1 MYILIPMIPQFFNLC
16 YVFFMIDLHTHSN
29 ISDGI
34 LNPIGLICYAAEQK
48 LSAIALTDHDSTDG
62 IEAAAKQAEIE
73 KIDFIPGIELTIS
86 WPTGEFHL
94 LGLGIKK
101 VSSRLAEITETL
113 QKDRIERNKKMII
126 KMQEAGLDVSY
137 DELVASADT
146 KCIGRP
152 HIAEYLMKKKV
163 VRNRQDAF
171 NKYIAKGRPYYVE
184 KAGCNVDEAITAIVE
199 SGAVPVLAHPLSLY
213 VSWGK
218 MEAVLSDLKERG
230 IVGIEAFHPGA
241 KYNDCL
247 RLEELGRKLGFCI
260 TAGSDYHGE
269 AVRSDR
275 HLGYTAGDRK
285 IEDKFYYEEL
295 KPLIDKAVLM

>member
-1 MYILIPMIPQFFNLC
+1 M
-16 YVFFMIDLHTHSN
+16 VDLHTHSN

-34 LNPIGLICYAAEQK
+34 LNPIGLISYAVEQN

-62 IEAAAKQAEIE
+62 IDAAAKQAEL
-73 KIDFIPGIELTIS
+73 KGIDFIPGVELTIS

-94 LGLGIKK
+94 LGLGIKR
-101 VSSRLAEITETL
+101 VSARLAEITEIL
-113 QKDRIERNKKMII
+113 QKNRIERNRQII
-126 KMQEAGLDVSY
+126 LKMQENGFDVSY
-137 DELVASADT
+137 DELVASVET

-152 HIAEYLMKKKV
+152 HFAEYLVKKKL

-184 KAGCNVDEAITAIVE
+184 KTGCNLDEAITAIVE

-218 MEAVLSDLKERG
+218 MQNVLEELKERG

-241 KYNDCL
+241 RLNDCL
-247 RLEELGRKLGFCI
+247 RLEELGKKLGFCI

-269 AVRSDR
+269 VVRSDR
-275 HLGYTAGDRK
+275 HLGYTAGGRK
-285 IEDKFYYEEL
+285 IEDRFYYEEL
-295 KPLIDKAVLM
+295 KPLIDKASII

>member
-1 MYILIPMIPQFFNLC
+1 
-16 YVFFMIDLHTHSN
+16 
-29 ISDGI
+29 
-34 LNPIGLICYAAEQK
+34 AEQK

-101 VSSRLAEITETL
+101 VSARLAEITEVL
-113 QKDRIERNKKMII
+113 QNDRIERNKKMII

-218 MEAVLSDLKERG
+218 MEAVLTDLKERG

-275 HLGYTAGDRK
+275 HLGSTAGDRK

-295 KPLIDKAVLM
+295 KPLIDKTVLM

>member
-1 MYILIPMIPQFFNLC
+1 M
-16 YVFFMIDLHTHSN
+16 VDLHTHSN

-34 LNPIGLICYAAEQK
+34 LNPIDLISYAVEEN

-62 IEAAAKQAEIE
+62 INAAAKQAEI
-73 KIDFIPGIELTIS
+73 KGIDFIPGVELTVS

-94 LGLGIKK
+94 LGLGIKR
-101 VSSRLAEITETL
+101 VSARLTEITEIL
-113 QKDRIERNKKMII
+113 QKNRIERNRQII
-126 KMQEAGLDVSY
+126 LKMQENGFDVSY
-137 DELVASADT
+137 EELEASVET

-152 HIAEYLMKKKV
+152 HFAEYLVKKKLV
-163 VRNRQDAF
+163 KSRQDAF

-184 KAGCNVDEAITAIVE
+184 KTGCNLDEAITAIVE

-218 MEAVLSDLKERG
+218 MQNVLEELKERG
-230 IVGIEAFHPGA
+230 IAGIEAFHPGA
-241 KYNDCL
+241 RLNDCL
-247 RLEELGRKLGFCI
+247 RLEELGKKLGFCI

-275 HLGYTAGDRK
+275 HLGYTAGNRK
-285 IEDKFYYEEL
+285 IEDRFYYEEL

>member
-1 MYILIPMIPQFFNLC
+1 M
-16 YVFFMIDLHTHSN
+16 VDLHTHSN

-34 LNPIGLICYAAEQK
+34 LNPIDLISYAVEEN

-62 IEAAAKQAEIE
+62 INAAAKQAEI
-73 KIDFIPGIELTIS
+73 KGIDFIPGVELTVS

-94 LGLGIKK
+94 LGLGIKR
-101 VSSRLAEITETL
+101 VSARLAEITEIL
-113 QKDRIERNKKMII
+113 QKNRIERNRQII
-126 KMQEAGLDVSY
+126 LKMQENGFDVSY
-137 DELVASADT
+137 EELEASVET

-152 HIAEYLMKKKV
+152 HFAEYLVKKKLV
-163 VRNRQDAF
+163 KNRQDAF

-184 KAGCNVDEAITAIVE
+184 KTGCNLDEAITAIVE

-218 MEAVLSDLKERG
+218 MQNVLEELKERG

-241 KYNDCL
+241 RLNDCL
-247 RLEELGRKLGFCI
+247 RLEELGKKLGFCI

-275 HLGYTAGDRK
+275 HLGYTAGNRK
-285 IEDKFYYEEL
+285 IEDRFYYEEL

>member
-1 MYILIPMIPQFFNLC
+1 M
-16 YVFFMIDLHTHSN
+16 VDLHTHSN

-34 LNPIGLICYAAEQK
+34 LNPIDLISYAVEQN

-62 IEAAAKQAEIE
+62 IDAAAKQAEL
-73 KIDFIPGIELTIS
+73 KGIDFIPGVELTIT

-94 LGLGIKK
+94 LGLGIKR
-101 VSSRLAEITETL
+101 VSACLAEITEIL
-113 QKDRIERNKKMII
+113 QKNRIERNRQII
-126 KMQEAGLDVSY
+126 LKMQENGFDVSY
-137 DELVASADT
+137 EELVASVET

-152 HIAEYLMKKKV
+152 HFAEYLVKKKL

-184 KAGCNVDEAITAIVE
+184 KTGCNLDEAITAIVE

-218 MEAVLSDLKERG
+218 MQNVLEELKERG

-241 KYNDCL
+241 RLNDCL
-247 RLEELGRKLGFCI
+247 RLEELGKKLGFCI

-275 HLGYTAGDRK
+275 HMGYTAGNRI

>member
-1 MYILIPMIPQFFNLC
+1 M
-16 YVFFMIDLHTHSN
+16 VDLHTHSN

-34 LNPIGLICYAAEQK
+34 LNPIGLISYAVEQN

-62 IEAAAKQAEIE
+62 IDAAAKQAEL
-73 KIDFIPGIELTIS
+73 KGIDFIPGVELTIS

-94 LGLGIKK
+94 LGLGIKR
-101 VSSRLAEITETL
+101 VSARLAEITEIL
-113 QKDRIERNKKMII
+113 QKNRIERNRQII
-126 KMQEAGLDVSY
+126 LKMQENGFDVSY
-137 DELVASADT
+137 EELVASVET

-152 HIAEYLMKKKV
+152 HFAEYLVKKKLV
-163 VRNRQDAF
+163 KNRQDAF

-184 KAGCNVDEAITAIVE
+184 KNGCNLDEAITAIVE

-218 MEAVLSDLKERG
+218 MQNVLEELKERG
-230 IVGIEAFHPGA
+230 IAGIEAFHPGA
-241 KYNDCL
+241 RLNDCL
-247 RLEELGRKLGFCI
+247 RLEELGKKLGFCI

-269 AVRSDR
+269 AVRKDR

-295 KPLIDKAVLM
+295 KPLIDNAEI

>member
-1 MYILIPMIPQFFNLC
+1 M
-16 YVFFMIDLHTHSN
+16 VDLHTHSN

-34 LNPIGLICYAAEQK
+34 LNPIGLISYAVEQN

-62 IEAAAKQAEIE
+62 IDAAAKQA
-73 KIDFIPGIELTIS
+73 KLKGIDFIPGVELTIS

-94 LGLGIKK
+94 LGLGIKR
-101 VSSRLAEITETL
+101 VSARLAEITEIL
-113 QKDRIERNKKMII
+113 QKNRIERNRQII
-126 KMQEAGLDVSY
+126 LKMQENGFNVSY
-137 DELVASADT
+137 EELVASVET

-152 HIAEYLMKKKV
+152 HFAEYLVKKKL

-184 KAGCNVDEAITAIVE
+184 KTGCNLDEAITAIVE

-218 MEAVLSDLKERG
+218 MQNVLEELKERG
-230 IVGIEAFHPGA
+230 IAGIEAFHPGA
-241 KYNDCL
+241 RLNDCL
-247 RLEELGRKLGFCI
+247 RLEELGKKLGFCI

-269 AVRSDR
+269 AVRKDR

-295 KPLIDKAVLM
+295 KPLIDNAEI

>member
-1 MYILIPMIPQFFNLC
+1 M
-16 YVFFMIDLHTHSN
+16 VDLHTHSN

-34 LNPIGLICYAAEQK
+34 LNPIGLISYAVEQN

-62 IEAAAKQAEIE
+62 INAAAKQAEL
-73 KIDFIPGIELTIS
+73 KGIDFIPGVELTIS

-94 LGLGIKK
+94 LGLGIKR
-101 VSSRLAEITETL
+101 VSARLAEITEIL
-113 QKDRIERNKKMII
+113 QKNRIERNKQII
-126 KMQEAGLDVSY
+126 LKMQEKGFDVSY
-137 DELVASADT
+137 EELEASVET

-152 HIAEYLMKKKV
+152 HFAEYLVKKKLV
-163 VRNRQDAF
+163 KNRQDAF

-184 KAGCNVDEAITAIVE
+184 KTGCNLDEAVTAIVE

-218 MEAVLSDLKERG
+218 MKNVLEELKERG
-230 IVGIEAFHPGA
+230 IAGIEAFHPGA
-241 KYNDCL
+241 RLNDCL
-247 RLEELGRKLGFCI
+247 RLEELGKKLGFCI

-285 IEDKFYYEEL
+285 IEDRFYYEEL

>member
-1 MYILIPMIPQFFNLC
+1 M
-16 YVFFMIDLHTHSN
+16 VDLHTHSN

-34 LNPIGLICYAAEQK
+34 LNPIGLISYAVEQN

-62 IEAAAKQAEIE
+62 IDAAAKQAEL
-73 KIDFIPGIELTIS
+73 KGIDFIPGVELTIS

-94 LGLGIKK
+94 LGLGIKR
-101 VSSRLAEITETL
+101 VSARLAEITEIL
-113 QKDRIERNKKMII
+113 QKNRIERNRQII
-126 KMQEAGLDVSY
+126 LKMQENGFDVSY
-137 DELVASADT
+137 EELVASVET

-152 HIAEYLMKKKV
+152 HFAEYLVKKKLV
-163 VRNRQDAF
+163 KNRQDAF

-184 KAGCNVDEAITAIVE
+184 KAGCNLDEAITAIVE

-218 MEAVLSDLKERG
+218 MQNVLEELKERG
-230 IVGIEAFHPGA
+230 IAGIEAFHPGA
-241 KYNDCL
+241 RLNDCL
-247 RLEELGRKLGFCI
+247 RLEELGKKLGFCI

-269 AVRSDR
+269 AVRKDR

-285 IEDKFYYEEL
+285 IEDRFYYEEL
-295 KPLIDKAVLM
+295 KPLIDNAEI

>member
-1 MYILIPMIPQFFNLC
+1 M
-16 YVFFMIDLHTHSN
+16 VDLHTHSN

-34 LNPIGLICYAAEQK
+34 LNPIDLISYAVEEN

-62 IEAAAKQAEIE
+62 INAAAKQAEI
-73 KIDFIPGIELTIS
+73 KGIDFIPGVELTVS

-94 LGLGIKK
+94 LGLGIKR
-101 VSSRLAEITETL
+101 VSARLAEITEIL
-113 QKDRIERNKKMII
+113 QKNRIERNRQIILKM
-126 KMQEAGLDVSY
+126 KENGFDVSY
-137 DELVASADT
+137 EELEASVET

-152 HIAEYLMKKKV
+152 HFAEYLVKKKLV
-163 VRNRQDAF
+163 KNRQDAF

-184 KAGCNVDEAITAIVE
+184 KTGCNLDEAITAIVE

-218 MEAVLSDLKERG
+218 MQNVLEELKERG

-241 KYNDCL
+241 RLNDCL
-247 RLEELGRKLGFCI
+247 RLEELGKKLGFCI

-275 HLGYTAGDRK
+275 HLGYTAGNRK
-285 IEDKFYYEEL
+285 IEDRFYYEEL

>member
-1 MYILIPMIPQFFNLC
+1 M
-16 YVFFMIDLHTHSN
+16 VDLHTHSN

-34 LNPIGLICYAAEQK
+34 LNPIDLISYAVEEN

-62 IEAAAKQAEIE
+62 INAAAKQAEI
-73 KIDFIPGIELTIS
+73 KGIDFIPGVELTVS

-94 LGLGIKK
+94 LGLGIKR
-101 VSSRLAEITETL
+101 VSARLAEITEIL
-113 QKDRIERNKKMII
+113 QKNRIERNRQIILKM
-126 KMQEAGLDVSY
+126 KENGFDVSY
-137 DELVASADT
+137 EELEASVET

-152 HIAEYLMKKKV
+152 HFAEYLVKKKLV
-163 VRNRQDAF
+163 KNRQDAF

-184 KAGCNVDEAITAIVE
+184 KTGCNLDEAITAIVE

-218 MEAVLSDLKERG
+218 MQNVLEELKERG
-230 IVGIEAFHPGA
+230 IAGIEAFHPGA
-241 KYNDCL
+241 RLNDCL
-247 RLEELGRKLGFCI
+247 RLEELGKKIGFCI

-275 HLGYTAGDRK
+275 HLGYTAGNRK
-285 IEDKFYYEEL
+285 IEDRFYYEEL

>member
-1 MYILIPMIPQFFNLC
+1 M
-16 YVFFMIDLHTHSN
+16 VDLHTHSN

-34 LNPIGLICYAAEQK
+34 LNPIGLISYAVEQK

-62 IEAAAKQAEIE
+62 IDAAVKQAELNE
-73 KIDFIPGIELTIS
+73 IDFIPGVELTIT

-94 LGLGIKK
+94 LGLGIKQ
-101 VSSRLAEITETL
+101 VSARLAEITEIL
-113 QKDRIERNKKMII
+113 QKNRIERNKQII
-126 KMQEAGLDVSY
+126 LKMQEKGFDVSY
-137 DELVASADT
+137 EELVASVET

-152 HIAEYLMKKKV
+152 HFAEYLVKKKL

-184 KAGCNVDEAITAIVE
+184 KTGCNLDEAITAIVE

-218 MEAVLSDLKERG
+218 MQNVLEELKERG

-241 KYNDCL
+241 RLNDCL
-247 RLEELGRKLGFCI
+247 RLEELGKKLGFCI

-275 HLGYTAGDRK
+275 HLGYTAGGRK
-285 IEDKFYYEEL
+285 IEDRFYYEEL
-295 KPLIDKAVLM
+295 KPLIDKASII

>member
-1 MYILIPMIPQFFNLC
+1 M
-16 YVFFMIDLHTHSN
+16 VDLHTHSN

-34 LNPIGLICYAAEQK
+34 LNPIGLISYAVEQN

-62 IEAAAKQAEIE
+62 IDAAAKQAEL
-73 KIDFIPGIELTIS
+73 KGIDFIPGVELTIS

-94 LGLGIKK
+94 LGLGIKR
-101 VSSRLAEITETL
+101 VSARLAEITEIL
-113 QKDRIERNKKMII
+113 QKNRIERNRQII
-126 KMQEAGLDVSY
+126 LKMQENGFDVSY
-137 DELVASADT
+137 EELVASVET

-152 HIAEYLMKKKV
+152 HFAEYLVKKKLEK
-163 VRNRQDAF
+163 NRQDAF

-184 KAGCNVDEAITAIVE
+184 KNGCNLDEAITAIVE

-218 MEAVLSDLKERG
+218 MQNVLEELKERG
-230 IVGIEAFHPGA
+230 IAGIEAFHPGA
-241 KYNDCL
+241 RLNDCL
-247 RLEELGRKLGFCI
+247 RLEELGKKLGFCI

-269 AVRSDR
+269 AVRKDR

-295 KPLIDKAVLM
+295 KPLIDNAEI

>member
-1 MYILIPMIPQFFNLC
+1 M
-16 YVFFMIDLHTHSN
+16 VDLHTHSN

-34 LNPIGLICYAAEQK
+34 LNPIDLISYAVEQN

-62 IEAAAKQAEIE
+62 IDAAAKQA
-73 KIDFIPGIELTIS
+73 KLKGIDFIPGVELTIS

-94 LGLGIKK
+94 LGLGIKR
-101 VSSRLAEITETL
+101 VSARLAEITEIL
-113 QKDRIERNKKMII
+113 QKNRIERNRQII
-126 KMQEAGLDVSY
+126 LKMQENGFNVSY
-137 DELVASADT
+137 EELVASVET

-152 HIAEYLMKKKV
+152 HFAEYLVKKKL

-184 KAGCNVDEAITAIVE
+184 KTGCNLDEAITAIVE

-218 MEAVLSDLKERG
+218 MQNVLEELKERG
-230 IVGIEAFHPGA
+230 IAGIEAFHPGA
-241 KYNDCL
+241 RLNDCL
-247 RLEELGRKLGFCI
+247 RLEELGKKLGFCI

-269 AVRSDR
+269 AVRKDR

-295 KPLIDKAVLM
+295 KPLIDNAEI

>member
-1 MYILIPMIPQFFNLC
+1 M
-16 YVFFMIDLHTHSN
+16 VDLHTHSN

-34 LNPIGLICYAAEQK
+34 LNPIGLISYAVEQN

-62 IEAAAKQAEIE
+62 INAAAKQAEL
-73 KIDFIPGIELTIS
+73 KGIDFIPGVELTIS

-94 LGLGIKK
+94 LGLGIKR
-101 VSSRLAEITETL
+101 VSARLAEITEIL
-113 QKDRIERNKKMII
+113 QKNRIERNKQII
-126 KMQEAGLDVSY
+126 LKMQEKGFDVSY
-137 DELVASADT
+137 EELEASVET

-152 HIAEYLMKKKV
+152 HFAEYLVKKKLV
-163 VRNRQDAF
+163 KNRQDAF

-184 KAGCNVDEAITAIVE
+184 KTGCNLDEAVTAIVE

-218 MEAVLSDLKERG
+218 MNNVLEELKERG
-230 IVGIEAFHPGA
+230 IAGIEAFHPGA
-241 KYNDCL
+241 RLNDCL
-247 RLEELGRKLGFCI
+247 RLEELGKKLGFCI

-285 IEDKFYYEEL
+285 IEDRFYYEEL

>member
-1 MYILIPMIPQFFNLC
+1 M
-16 YVFFMIDLHTHSN
+16 VDLHTHSN

-34 LNPIGLICYAAEQK
+34 LNPIGLISYASRQN

-62 IEAAAKQAEIE
+62 IEDAAKQAEIE
-73 KIDFIPGIELTIS
+73 GIDFIPGVELTIS

-101 VSSRLAEITETL
+101 VSPRLAEIIENL
-113 QKDRIERNKKMII
+113 QRDRIGRNKQMIG
-126 KMQEAGLDVSY
+126 KMQQDGLDVSY
-137 DELVASADT
+137 EELVSSVDA

-152 HIAEYLMKKKV
+152 HVAEYLMNKKLV
-163 VRNRQDAF
+163 SSRQDAF

-184 KAGCNVDEAITAIVE
+184 KTGCNVDEAITAIVE

-218 MEAVLSDLKERG
+218 MESTLADLKERG
-230 IVGIEAFHPGA
+230 IAGIEAFHPSA
-241 KYNDCL
+241 KLNDCL
-247 RLEELGRKLGFCI
+247 RLEELGKKLGFCI

-269 AVRSDR
+269 TVRSDR
-275 HLGYTAGDRK
+275 HLGYTVNNRQ

-295 KPLIDKAVLM
+295 KPLIEKAVLM

>member
-1 MYILIPMIPQFFNLC
+1 M
-16 YVFFMIDLHTHSN
+16 VDLHTHSN

-34 LNPIGLICYAAEQK
+34 LNPIGLISYAVEQN

-62 IEAAAKQAEIE
+62 INAAAKQAEL
-73 KIDFIPGIELTIS
+73 KGIDFIPGVELTIS

-94 LGLGIKK
+94 LGLGIKR
-101 VSSRLAEITETL
+101 VSARLAEITEIL
-113 QKDRIERNKKMII
+113 QKNRIERNKQII
-126 KMQEAGLDVSY
+126 FKMQEKGFDVSY
-137 DELVASADT
+137 EELEASVET

-152 HIAEYLMKKKV
+152 HFAEYLVKKKLV
-163 VRNRQDAF
+163 KNRQDAF

-184 KAGCNVDEAITAIVE
+184 KTGCNLDEAVTAIVE

-218 MEAVLSDLKERG
+218 MKNVLEELKERG
-230 IVGIEAFHPGA
+230 IAGIEAFHPGA
-241 KYNDCL
+241 RLNDCL
-247 RLEELGRKLGFCI
+247 RLEELGKKLGFCI

-285 IEDKFYYEEL
+285 IEDRFYYEEL

>member
-1 MYILIPMIPQFFNLC
+1 M
-16 YVFFMIDLHTHSN
+16 VDLHTHSN

-34 LNPIGLICYAAEQK
+34 LNPIDLISYAVEEN

-62 IEAAAKQAEIE
+62 INAAAKQAEI
-73 KIDFIPGIELTIS
+73 KGIDFIPGVELTVS

-94 LGLGIKK
+94 LGLGIKR
-101 VSSRLAEITETL
+101 VSARLAEITEIL
-113 QKDRIERNKKMII
+113 QKNRIERNRQIILKM
-126 KMQEAGLDVSY
+126 KENGFDVSY
-137 DELVASADT
+137 EELEASVET

-152 HIAEYLMKKKV
+152 HFAEYLVKKKLV
-163 VRNRQDAF
+163 KNRQDAF
-171 NKYIAKGRPYYVE
+171 NKYIAKGSPYYVE
-184 KAGCNVDEAITAIVE
+184 KTGCNLDEAITAIVE

-218 MEAVLSDLKERG
+218 MQNVLEELKERG
-230 IVGIEAFHPGA
+230 IAGIEAFHPGA
-241 KYNDCL
+241 RLNDCL
-247 RLEELGRKLGFCI
+247 RLEELGKKIGFCI

-275 HLGYTAGDRK
+275 HLGYTAGNRK
-285 IEDKFYYEEL
+285 IEDRFYYEEL

>member
-1 MYILIPMIPQFFNLC
+1 M
-16 YVFFMIDLHTHSN
+16 VDLHTHSN

-34 LNPIGLICYAAEQK
+34 LNPIDLISYAVEEN

-62 IEAAAKQAEIE
+62 INAAAKQAEI
-73 KIDFIPGIELTIS
+73 KGIDFIPGVELTVS

-94 LGLGIKK
+94 LGLGIKR
-101 VSSRLAEITETL
+101 VSARLAEITEIL
-113 QKDRIERNKKMII
+113 QKNRIERNRQII
-126 KMQEAGLDVSY
+126 LKMQENGFDVSY
-137 DELVASADT
+137 EELEASVET

-152 HIAEYLMKKKV
+152 HFAEYLVKKKLV
-163 VRNRQDAF
+163 KNRQDAF

-184 KAGCNVDEAITAIVE
+184 KTGCNLDEAITAIVE

-218 MEAVLSDLKERG
+218 MQNVLEELKERG
-230 IVGIEAFHPGA
+230 IAGIEAFHPGA
-241 KYNDCL
+241 RLNDCL
-247 RLEELGRKLGFCI
+247 RLEELGKKLGFCI

-275 HLGYTAGDRK
+275 HLGYTAGNRK
-285 IEDKFYYEEL
+285 IEDRFYYEEL

>member
-1 MYILIPMIPQFFNLC
+1 M
-16 YVFFMIDLHTHSN
+16 VDLHTHSN

-34 LNPIGLICYAAEQK
+34 LNPIGLISYAVEQN

-62 IEAAAKQAEIE
+62 IDAAAKQAEL
-73 KIDFIPGIELTIS
+73 KGIDFIPGVELTIS

-94 LGLGIKK
+94 LGLGIKR
-101 VSSRLAEITETL
+101 VSARLAEITEIL
-113 QKDRIERNKKMII
+113 QKNRIERNRQII
-126 KMQEAGLDVSY
+126 LKMQENGFDVSY
-137 DELVASADT
+137 EELVASVET

-152 HIAEYLMKKKV
+152 HFAEYLVKKKLV
-163 VRNRQDAF
+163 KNRQDAF

-184 KAGCNVDEAITAIVE
+184 KAGCNLDEAITAIVE

-218 MEAVLSDLKERG
+218 MQNVLEELKERG

-241 KYNDCL
+241 RLNDCL
-247 RLEELGRKLGFCI
+247 RLEELGKKLGFCI

-269 AVRSDR
+269 AVRKDR

-285 IEDKFYYEEL
+285 IEDRFYYEEL
-295 KPLIDKAVLM
+295 KPLIDNAEI

>member
-1 MYILIPMIPQFFNLC
+1 M
-16 YVFFMIDLHTHSN
+16 VDLHTHSN

-34 LNPIGLICYAAEQK
+34 LNPIGLISYAVEQN

-62 IEAAAKQAEIE
+62 IDAAAKQAEL
-73 KIDFIPGIELTIS
+73 KGIDFIPGVELTIS

-94 LGLGIKK
+94 LGLGIKR
-101 VSSRLAEITETL
+101 VSARLAEITEIL
-113 QKDRIERNKKMII
+113 QKNRIERNKQII
-126 KMQEAGLDVSY
+126 LKMQENGFDVSY
-137 DELVASADT
+137 EELVASVET

-152 HIAEYLMKKKV
+152 HFAEYLVKKKL

-184 KAGCNVDEAITAIVE
+184 KTGCNLDEAITAIVE

-218 MEAVLSDLKERG
+218 MQNVLEDLKERG

-241 KYNDCL
+241 RLNDCL
-247 RLEELGRKLGFCI
+247 RLEELGKKLGFCI

-269 AVRSDR
+269 AVRKDR

-285 IEDKFYYEEL
+285 IEDRFYYEEL
-295 KPLIDKAVLM
+295 KPLIDNAEI

>member
-1 MYILIPMIPQFFNLC
+1 M
-16 YVFFMIDLHTHSN
+16 VDLHTHSN

-34 LNPIGLICYAAEQK
+34 LNPIDLISYAVEEN

-62 IEAAAKQAEIE
+62 INAAAKHAEI
-73 KIDFIPGIELTIS
+73 KGIDFIPGVELTVS

-94 LGLGIKK
+94 LGLGIKR
-101 VSSRLAEITETL
+101 VSARLAEITEIL
-113 QKDRIERNKKMII
+113 QKNRIERNRQII
-126 KMQEAGLDVSY
+126 LKMQENGFDVSY
-137 DELVASADT
+137 EELEASVET

-152 HIAEYLMKKKV
+152 HFAEYLVKKKLV
-163 VRNRQDAF
+163 KNRQDAF

-184 KAGCNVDEAITAIVE
+184 KTGCNLDEAITAIVE

-218 MEAVLSDLKERG
+218 MQNVLEELKERG
-230 IVGIEAFHPGA
+230 IAGIEAFHPGA
-241 KYNDCL
+241 RLNDCL
-247 RLEELGRKLGFCI
+247 RLEELGKKLGFCI

-275 HLGYTAGDRK
+275 HLGYTAGNRK
-285 IEDKFYYEEL
+285 IEDRFYYEEL

>member
-1 MYILIPMIPQFFNLC
+1 M
-16 YVFFMIDLHTHSN
+16 VDLHTHSN

-34 LNPIGLICYAAEQK
+34 LNPIGLISYAVEQN

-62 IEAAAKQAEIE
+62 INAAAKQAEL
-73 KIDFIPGIELTIS
+73 KGIDFIPGVELTIS

-94 LGLGIKK
+94 LGLGIKR
-101 VSSRLAEITETL
+101 VSARLAEITEIL
-113 QKDRIERNKKMII
+113 QKNRIERNKQII
-126 KMQEAGLDVSY
+126 LKMQEKGFDVSY
-137 DELVASADT
+137 EELEASVET

-152 HIAEYLMKKKV
+152 HFAEYLVKKKLV
-163 VRNRQDAF
+163 KNRQDAF

-184 KAGCNVDEAITAIVE
+184 KTGCNLDEAVTAIVE

-218 MEAVLSDLKERG
+218 MKNVLEELKERG
-230 IVGIEAFHPGA
+230 IAGIEAFHPGA
-241 KYNDCL
+241 RLNDCL
-247 RLEELGRKLGFCI
+247 RLEELGKKLGFCI

-285 IEDKFYYEEL
+285 IEERFYYEEL

>member
-1 MYILIPMIPQFFNLC
+1 M
-16 YVFFMIDLHTHSN
+16 VDLHTHSN

-34 LNPIGLICYAAEQK
+34 LNPIDLISYAVEEN

-62 IEAAAKQAEIE
+62 INAVAKQAEI
-73 KIDFIPGIELTIS
+73 KGIDFIPGVELTVS

-94 LGLGIKK
+94 LGLGIKR
-101 VSSRLAEITETL
+101 VSARLTEITEIL
-113 QKDRIERNKKMII
+113 QKNRIERNRQII
-126 KMQEAGLDVSY
+126 LKMQENGFDVSY
-137 DELVASADT
+137 EELEASVET

-152 HIAEYLMKKKV
+152 HFAEYLVKKKLV
-163 VRNRQDAF
+163 KNRQDAF

-184 KAGCNVDEAITAIVE
+184 KTGCNLDEAITAIVE

-218 MEAVLSDLKERG
+218 MQNVLEELKERG
-230 IVGIEAFHPGA
+230 IAGIEAFHPGA
-241 KYNDCL
+241 RLNDCL
-247 RLEELGRKLGFCI
+247 RLEELGKKLGFCI

-275 HLGYTAGDRK
+275 HLGYTAGNRK
-285 IEDKFYYEEL
+285 IEDRFYYEEL

>member
-1 MYILIPMIPQFFNLC
+1 M
-16 YVFFMIDLHTHSN
+16 VDLHTHSN

-34 LNPIGLICYAAEQK
+34 LNPIDLISYAVEEN

-62 IEAAAKQAEIE
+62 INAVAKQAEI
-73 KIDFIPGIELTIS
+73 KGIDFIPGVELTVS

-94 LGLGIKK
+94 LGLGIKR
-101 VSSRLAEITETL
+101 VSARLTEITEIL
-113 QKDRIERNKKMII
+113 QKNRIERNRQII
-126 KMQEAGLDVSY
+126 LKMQENGFDVSY
-137 DELVASADT
+137 EELEASVET

-152 HIAEYLMKKKV
+152 HFAEYLVKKKLV
-163 VRNRQDAF
+163 KSRQDAF

-184 KAGCNVDEAITAIVE
+184 KTGCNLDEAITAIVE

-218 MEAVLSDLKERG
+218 MQNVLEELKERG
-230 IVGIEAFHPGA
+230 IAGIEAFHPGA
-241 KYNDCL
+241 RLNDCL
-247 RLEELGRKLGFCI
+247 RLEELGKKLGFCI

-275 HLGYTAGDRK
+275 HLGYTAGNRK
-285 IEDKFYYEEL
+285 IEDRFYYEEL

>member
-1 MYILIPMIPQFFNLC
+1 M
-16 YVFFMIDLHTHSN
+16 VDLHTHSN

-34 LNPIGLICYAAEQK
+34 LNPVGLISYAVEQN
-48 LSAIALTDHDSTDG
+48 LSAIALTDHDSTEG
-62 IEAAAKQAEIE
+62 IEAAAEQAKI
-73 KIDFIPGIELTIS
+73 KGIDFIAGVELTIS

-101 VSSRLAEITETL
+101 VSARLAEITEKL
-113 QKDRIERNKKMII
+113 QKDRTERNKQMIE
-126 KMQEAGLDVSY
+126 KMQLDGLDVSY
-137 DELVASADT
+137 EELASSADT

-152 HIAEYLMKKKV
+152 HFAEYMMKKNI

-171 NKYIAKGRPYYVE
+171 SKYIAKGRPYYVE

-218 MEAVLSDLKERG
+218 MHDVLADLKERG
-230 IVGIEAFHPGA
+230 IAGIEAFHPSA
-241 KYNDCL
+241 KMNDCL
-247 RLEELGRKLGFCI
+247 RLEELGKKLGFCI

-269 AVRSDR
+269 AVRTDR
-275 HLGYTAGDRK
+275 HLGYTAGNRK
-285 IEDKFYYEEL
+285 IDDKFYYEEL

>member
-1 MYILIPMIPQFFNLC
+1 M
-16 YVFFMIDLHTHSN
+16 VDLHTHSN

-34 LNPIGLICYAAEQK
+34 LNPIDLISYAVEEN

-62 IEAAAKQAEIE
+62 INAAAKQAEL
-73 KIDFIPGIELTIS
+73 KGIDFIPGVELTVS

-94 LGLGIKK
+94 LGLGIKR
-101 VSSRLAEITETL
+101 VSARLAEITEIL
-113 QKDRIERNKKMII
+113 QKNRIERNRQIILKM
-126 KMQEAGLDVSY
+126 KENGFDVSY
-137 DELVASADT
+137 EELEASVET

-152 HIAEYLMKKKV
+152 HFAEYLVKKKLV
-163 VRNRQDAF
+163 KNRQDAF

-184 KAGCNVDEAITAIVE
+184 KTGCNLDEAITAIVE

-218 MEAVLSDLKERG
+218 MQNVLEELKERG
-230 IVGIEAFHPGA
+230 IAGIEAFHPGA
-241 KYNDCL
+241 RLNDCL
-247 RLEELGRKLGFCI
+247 RLEELGKKIGFCI

-275 HLGYTAGDRK
+275 HLGYTAGNRK
-285 IEDKFYYEEL
+285 IEDRFYYEEL

>member
-1 MYILIPMIPQFFNLC
+1 M
-16 YVFFMIDLHTHSN
+16 VDLHTHSN

-34 LNPIGLICYAAEQK
+34 LNPIGLISYAVEQN

-62 IEAAAKQAEIE
+62 IDAAAKQAEL
-73 KIDFIPGIELTIS
+73 KGIDFIPGVELTIS

-94 LGLGIKK
+94 LGLGIKR
-101 VSSRLAEITETL
+101 VSARLAEITEIL
-113 QKDRIERNKKMII
+113 QKNRIERNRQII
-126 KMQEAGLDVSY
+126 LKMQENGFDVSY
-137 DELVASADT
+137 EELVASVET

-152 HIAEYLMKKKV
+152 HFAEYLVKKKL

-184 KAGCNVDEAITAIVE
+184 KTGCNLDEAITAIVE

-218 MEAVLSDLKERG
+218 MQNVLEELKERG
-230 IVGIEAFHPGA
+230 IAGIEAFHPGA
-241 KYNDCL
+241 RLNDCL
-247 RLEELGRKLGFCI
+247 RLEELGKKLGFCI

-269 AVRSDR
+269 AVRKDR

-285 IEDKFYYEEL
+285 IEDRFYYEEL
-295 KPLIDKAVLM
+295 KPLVDNAEI

>member
-1 MYILIPMIPQFFNLC
+1 M
-16 YVFFMIDLHTHSN
+16 VDLHTHSN

-34 LNPIGLICYAAEQK
+34 LNPIDLISYAVEEN

-62 IEAAAKQAEIE
+62 INAVAKQAEI
-73 KIDFIPGIELTIS
+73 KGIDFIPGVELTVS

-94 LGLGIKK
+94 LGLGIKR
-101 VSSRLAEITETL
+101 VSARLAEITEIL
-113 QKDRIERNKKMII
+113 QKNRIERNRQII
-126 KMQEAGLDVSY
+126 LKMQENGFDVSY
-137 DELVASADT
+137 EELEASVET

-152 HIAEYLMKKKV
+152 HFAEYLVKKKLV
-163 VRNRQDAF
+163 KNRQDAF

-184 KAGCNVDEAITAIVE
+184 KTGCNLDEAITAIVE

-218 MEAVLSDLKERG
+218 MQNVLEELKERG
-230 IVGIEAFHPGA
+230 IAGIEAFHPGA
-241 KYNDCL
+241 RLNDCL
-247 RLEELGRKLGFCI
+247 RLEELGKKLGFCI

-275 HLGYTAGDRK
+275 HLGYTAGNRK
-285 IEDKFYYEEL
+285 IEDRFYYEEL

>member
-1 MYILIPMIPQFFNLC
+1 M
-16 YVFFMIDLHTHSN
+16 VDLHTHSN

-34 LNPIGLICYAAEQK
+34 LNPIGLISYAVEQN

-62 IEAAAKQAEIE
+62 IDAAAKQAEL
-73 KIDFIPGIELTIS
+73 KGIDFIPGVELTIS

-94 LGLGIKK
+94 LGLGIKR
-101 VSSRLAEITETL
+101 VSARLAEITEIL
-113 QKDRIERNKKMII
+113 QKNRIERNRQII
-126 KMQEAGLDVSY
+126 LKMQENGFDVSY
-137 DELVASADT
+137 EELVASVET

-152 HIAEYLMKKKV
+152 HFAEYLVKKKLV
-163 VRNRQDAF
+163 KNRQDAF

-184 KAGCNVDEAITAIVE
+184 KTGCNLDEAITAIVE

-218 MEAVLSDLKERG
+218 MQNVLEELKERG
-230 IVGIEAFHPGA
+230 IAGIEAFHPGA
-241 KYNDCL
+241 RLNDCL
-247 RLEELGRKLGFCI
+247 RLEELGKKLGFCI

-269 AVRSDR
+269 AVRKDR

-285 IEDKFYYEEL
+285 IEDRFYYEEL
-295 KPLIDKAVLM
+295 KPLVDNAEI

>member
-1 MYILIPMIPQFFNLC
+1 M
-16 YVFFMIDLHTHSN
+16 VDLHTHSN

-34 LNPIGLICYAAEQK
+34 LNPIGLISYAVEQN

-62 IEAAAKQAEIE
+62 IDAAAKQA
-73 KIDFIPGIELTIS
+73 KLKGIDFIPGVELTIS

-94 LGLGIKK
+94 LGLGIKR
-101 VSSRLAEITETL
+101 VSVRLAEITEIL
-113 QKDRIERNKKMII
+113 QKNRIERNRQII
-126 KMQEAGLDVSY
+126 LKMQENGFNVSY
-137 DELVASADT
+137 EELVASVET

-152 HIAEYLMKKKV
+152 HFAEYLVKKKL

-184 KAGCNVDEAITAIVE
+184 KTGCNLDEAITAIVE

-218 MEAVLSDLKERG
+218 MQNVLEELKERG
-230 IVGIEAFHPGA
+230 IAGIEAFHPGA
-241 KYNDCL
+241 RLNDCL
-247 RLEELGRKLGFCI
+247 RLEELGKKLGFCI

-269 AVRSDR
+269 AVRKDR

-285 IEDKFYYEEL
+285 IEDRFYYEEL
-295 KPLIDKAVLM
+295 KPLIDNAEI